1 MPPAFA
7 IASWVLRRFLPLA
20 PWASS
25 ESAAAAWTCT
35 CICMYVHGVH
45 GMHGVHVCIC
55 VHVCM
60 CPCVHGV
67 AACAHVDV
75 RACTCIVRVRGLGER
90 EARYRVQG
98 RGYQGTGSGVRVRG
112 LGESR
117 GGVDLGVQGA
127 GYMAQGTGCSVY
139 GHGAGYRVQGG
150 VDLGVEV
157 ESGEWSEEE
166 GDPPRVKDVVL
177 DGRVLTGAG
186 CEGEG

>member
-1 MPPAFA
+1 M
-7 IASWVLRRFLPLA
+7 
-20 PWASS
+20 
-25 ESAAAAWTCT
+25 
-35 CICMYVHGVH
+35 
-45 GMHGVHVCIC
+45 
-55 VHVCM
+55 
-60 CPCVHGV
+60 
-67 AACAHVDV
+67 
-75 RACTCIVRVRGLGER
+75 
-90 EARYRVQG
+90 
-98 RGYQGTGSGVRVRG
+98 RG